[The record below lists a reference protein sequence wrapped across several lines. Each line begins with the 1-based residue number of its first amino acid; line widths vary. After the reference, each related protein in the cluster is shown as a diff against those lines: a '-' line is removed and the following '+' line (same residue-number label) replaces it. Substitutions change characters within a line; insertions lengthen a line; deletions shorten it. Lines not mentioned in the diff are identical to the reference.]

1 MLGLIYMFYDF
12 FLAPFTEFAF
22 MKRAL
27 AACIALALGG
37 GPVGVLLVLRRMS
50 LMGDALAHSVLPGA
64 AIGFVIGGLSL
75 PALALGGVAAGLF
88 VALAAGAVS
97 RATGLMEDASLA
109 GFFLVALA
117 AGVLIVSAGGNSVD
131 LTHVL
136 FGNVLAVDAPSLL
149 LVAGIA
155 SLTLAVLALSWRPLI
170 AESFDPEFMAVVGG
184 GGRWHM
190 LFLTL
195 VVLNLVAGFQALGTL
210 MALGLMILPAIA
222 ARLWARSVARMVAV
236 AAGIALASG
245 YGGLLVSWHSGAPSG
260 PAIVLVAGVACVV
273 SILAGPQGG
282 MLRRRRQTRH
292 RHV

>member
-1 MLGLIYMFYDF
+1 MFYDI
-12 FLAPFTEFAF
+12 FLAPFAEYTF

-27 AACIALALGG
+27 AACVALALGG
-37 GPVGVLLVLRRMS
+37 APVGVLLVLRRMS

-64 AIGFVIGGLSL
+64 AIGFVVGGLSL
-75 PALALGGVAAGLF
+75 PALALGGVAAGLA
-88 VALAAGAVS
+88 VALLAGMVS

-117 AGVLIVSAGGNSVD
+117 AGVLIVSLAGNSVD

-155 SLTLAVLALSWRPLI
+155 SLTLAAMALSWRPLI
-170 AESFDPEFMAVVGG
+170 AESFDPEFMALVGG

-190 LFLTL
+190 LFLAL

-210 MALGLMILPAIA
+210 MALGLMVLPAVA
-222 ARLWARSVARMVAV
+222 ARLWARNVGRMVAV
-236 AAGIALASG
+236 AVGIALASG
-245 YGGLLVSWHSGAPSG
+245 YGGLLMSWHAGVPSG
-260 PAIVLVAGVACVV
+260 PAIVLAAGAAYAV
-273 SILAGPQGG
+273 SLFAGPQGG
-282 MLRRRRQTRH
+282 ILRRRQRVHH
-292 RHV
+292 RHG

>member
-1 MLGLIYMFYDF
+1 MFYDV
-12 FLAPFTEFAF
+12 FLAPFADYAF

-27 AACIALALGG
+27 AACLALALGG

-64 AIGFVIGGLSL
+64 AIGFLLGGLSL
-75 PALALGGVAAGLF
+75 PAMALGGVAAGLA
-88 VALAAGAVS
+88 VALLAGMVS
-97 RATGLMEDASLA
+97 RVTGLMEDASLA

-117 AGVLIVSAGGNSVD
+117 AGVLIVSVAGTSVD

-136 FGNVLAVDAPSLL
+136 FGDVLAVDTPSLV

-155 SLTLAVLALSWRPLI
+155 GATLAVLAVCWRPLI
-170 AESFDPEFMAVVGG
+170 AESFDPEFMAAVGG

-190 LFLTL
+190 LFLAL

-222 ARLWARSVARMVAV
+222 ARLWAQRVWPMTVTAAIIAV
-236 AAGIALASG
+236 VSG
-245 YGGLLVSWHSGAPSG
+245 YGGLLISWHAGAPSG
-260 PAIVLVAGVACVV
+260 PAIVLTAGAAYGF
-273 SILAGPQGG
+273 SLFAGPRGG
-282 MLRRRRQTRH
+282 ILRRRQKGHH
-292 RHV
+292 RHA

>member
-1 MLGLIYMFYDF
+1 MIYDVFM
-12 FLAPFTEFAF
+12 APFADYAF

-64 AIGFVIGGLSL
+64 AVGFLVGGLSL
-75 PALALGGVAAGLF
+75 PALALGGVAAGLS
-88 VALAAGAVS
+88 VALLAGLVS

-117 AGVLIVSAGGNSVD
+117 AGVLIVSLAGNSVD

-136 FGNVLAVDAPSLL
+136 FGNVLAVDAPSLE

-155 SLTLAVLALSWRPLI
+155 SATLAVLALCWRPLI
-170 AESFDPEFMAVVGG
+170 AESFDPEFMAAVGG

-190 LFLTL
+190 LFLAL
-195 VVLNLVAGFQALGTL
+195 VVVNLVAGFQALGTL

-222 ARLWARSVARMVAV
+222 ARLWTQRVWPMVVTAV
-236 AAGIALASG
+236 AIALASG
-245 YGGLLVSWHSGAPSG
+245 YGGLLISWHAGAPSG
-260 PAIVLVAGVACVV
+260 PAIVLTAGAAYAF
-273 SILAGPQGG
+273 SLFAGPRGG
-282 MLRRRRQTRH
+282 VLRRRQAGHH

>member
-1 MLGLIYMFYDF
+1 MFYDV
-12 FLAPFTEFAF
+12 FLAPFAEYTF

-27 AACIALALGG
+27 AACVALALGG

-75 PALALGGVAAGLF
+75 PALALGGVAAGLA
-88 VALAAGAVS
+88 VALLAGMVS
-97 RATGLMEDASLA
+97 RATGLMEDATLA

-117 AGVLIVSAGGNSVD
+117 AGVMIVSLAGNSVD

-155 SLTLAVLALSWRPLI
+155 SVTLAAMALSWRPLI
-170 AESFDPEFMAVVGG
+170 AESFDPEFMAQVGG

-190 LFLTL
+190 LFLAL

-210 MALGLMILPAIA
+210 MALGLMVLPAVA
-222 ARLWARSVARMVAV
+222 ARLWARNVWRMVVTAV
-236 AAGIALASG
+236 AIALASG
-245 YGGLLVSWHSGAPSG
+245 YCGLLISWHAGVPSG
-260 PAIVLVAGVACVV
+260 PAIVLAAGAAYGV
-273 SILAGPQGG
+273 SVFVGPQGG
-282 MLRRRRQTRH
+282 VLRRRQKVHH
-292 RHV
+292 RHG